1 MLYNYFMRNKIY
13 SYQQKVLKTLSNK
26 INDFYLAGGTALS
39 VFYFQH
45 RFSADLDFF
54 THKFD
59 RTKIIRIIRELSA
72 ELKKPIKM
80 VSQQIRKD
88 MVKMVIFSV
97 ELNKRD
103 FPKIDFVEDYFKTIK
118 QPNNINGIFVMS
130 LEDIYLRKISAIV
143 GISQTTDI
151 ISRRKSIGGRQ
162 EAKDFFDLYYL
173 SHTFMGIASFAGKY
187 CDKVLQENLIRWF
200 RTYNRMEMK
209 IGLMDL
215 KIKKKVNY
223 QDMEK
228 HFRREIGKILEEE
241 VKFL

>member
-1 MLYNYFMRNKIY
+1 MENKIY
-13 SYQQKVLKTLSNK
+13 SYQQKVLKILSNK

-45 RFSADLDFF
+45 RMSADLDFF

-59 RTKIIRIIRELSA
+59 KIKIIRIVKELSA

-80 VSQQIRKD
+80 VGQQLKKD
-88 MVKMVIFSV
+88 MVKMVIFLV
-97 ELNKRD
+97 KLDKRNFLKMD
-103 FPKIDFVEDYFKTIK
+103 FIEDYLKTIK

-130 LEDIYLRKISAIV
+130 LEDIYLRKISAMV

-151 ISRRKSIGGRQ
+151 IGRGKSLGGRQ

-173 SHTFMGIASFAGKY
+173 SHTFTGIASFSGKH
-187 CDKVLQENLIRWF
+187 CDNVLRENLIRWF
-200 RTYNRMEMK
+200 RTYDRLEMK
-209 IGLMDL
+209 TGLMDL
-215 KIKKKVNY
+215 KLKKKVDY
-223 QDMEK
+223 QNMEK
-228 HFRREIGKILEEE
+228 HFKREIDKILEEE